1 MQRKTPAD
9 ITPFDDTDASQDMIS
24 FQKIIS
30 KLLSLWPW
38 LIVSISISL
47 GIAFFYFTT
56 SSRQYKIR
64 ASVLVQ
70 DDKKSAELGGASIL
84 QDFGLLGGKSNVDNE
99 AEIFKSR
106 TLMEQ
111 VVKNMQ
117 LNIHYFIPGKLKDT
131 EIYSESPVTLTILNA
146 SDSFSGNSLPY
157 KLEFDKA
164 NITNF
169 TLSNEVTHI
178 KGHFGDTLLLK
189 EGTAVITPSK
199 GLARWPIDQTLD
211 IAIGSLDGTT
221 QFYMASLTVEIPN
234 DEVSVI
240 YLTLTETLTEKGQK
254 ILNAL
259 INTYLQA
266 NVNDKNR
273 IADSTMR
280 FIDERLSLV
289 THELSGIEKDIEGF
303 KTKNKLTDLSEQSR
317 ILLDNTSEFSK
328 QQTNQEVQLSVIEA
342 LEQFLK
348 NNQNNARIVP
358 SSLAMQDPNFVAL
371 VQRYNEMQL
380 ERDKMLLSHTPQHPS
395 VLSLDGQ
402 LINLK
407 GELLSSINSVKQGYH
422 VSISELQKRNTGVE
436 GMISKVPSRERIFLD
451 YSRQQAIKQEL
462 YLFLLKKQEETAIS
476 KSSTLANARI
486 IDQAKAE
493 SSPFKPKKSMMMM
506 TAFLAG
512 LLLPLVISFG
522 KDYFNNRVNSIEDI
536 NALTSVPVLAEI
548 GHNNEKDIVTI
559 SLKSRQLIAEQLRS
573 LRTNLQYLLPGE
585 HEKTILVTS
594 SMSGEGKSFLSIN
607 LCAALALAGKKVILL
622 ELDLRKPKI
631 SDNLNLRKVGF
642 SNYIISNDDN
652 WQQWIQPSGVDD
664 NFSVFPSGPLPPNPT
679 ELLML
684 PKTQQL
690 FRDLKNHYDYI
701 LIDSPPVGLVTDAEI
716 MASHS
721 DATLYVVRHRFTFKQ
736 QITLIEKFNRKKVMP
751 KINIIVN
758 DVLIKKQGYG
768 YGYSYGYGYGAYASE
783 QTKPAKKVKKGA
795 LR

>member
-1 MQRKTPAD
+1 MQRKATT
-9 ITPFDDTDASQDMIS
+9 INPFDDTETSKEMIS
-24 FQKIIS
+24 FQKIIA

-38 LIVSISISL
+38 LIVSVAVSL
-47 GIAFFYFTT
+47 AIAFFYFTT
-56 SSRQYKIR
+56 SPRQYKIR

-70 DDKKSAELGGASIL
+70 DDKKSSDLGGAGIL

-111 VVKNMQ
+111 VVRNLQ
-117 LNIHYFIPGKLKDT
+117 LNVHYFIPGKLKNT
-131 EIYSESPVTLTILNA
+131 EIYAESPVILTILKA
-146 SDSFSGNSLPY
+146 ADSLPGNAPGY
-157 KLEFDKA
+157 TLEFDKA
-164 NITNF
+164 NPTRF
-169 TLSNEVTHI
+169 TLFNEVTNI
-178 KGHFGDTLLLK
+178 KGRLGDTLQLR
-189 EGTAVITPSK
+189 EGTGLITPSR
-199 GLARWPIDQTLD
+199 GFARWPAEQPLEIT
-211 IAIGSLDGTT
+211 IGSVDGTT
-221 QFYMASLTVEIPN
+221 QFYMASLNVDIPN

-240 YLTLTETLTEKGQK
+240 YLTLTETLPEKGQK
-254 ILNAL
+254 VLNAL
-259 INTYLQA
+259 MDAYLQA

-289 THELSGIEKDIEGF
+289 SHELSGIEKDIEGF
-303 KTKNKLTDLSEQSR
+303 KTKNKLTDLTEQSR

-348 NNQNNARIVP
+348 DNQNNARIVP
-358 SSLAMQDPNFVAL
+358 SSLVMQDASFVAL

-380 ERDKMLLSHTPQHPS
+380 ERDKMLLSHTARHPS
-395 VLSLDGQ
+395 VLSLDEQ
-402 LINLK
+402 LVNLRL
-407 GELLSSINSVKQGYH
+407 ELLSSIKSVKQGFQ
-422 VSISELQKRNTGVE
+422 VSIAELKKRNTGVE
-436 GMISKVPSRERIFLD
+436 GMISKVPARERIFLD

-486 IDQAKAE
+486 IDPAKAE
-493 SSPFKPKKSMMMM
+493 SSPFKPKKSMIMM

-512 LLLPLVISFG
+512 LLLPLLISIG

-573 LRTNLQYLLPGE
+573 LRTNLQYLLPNE
-585 HEKTILVTS
+585 HEKTILITS

-607 LCAALALAGKKVILL
+607 LSAALALAGKKVILL

-631 SDNLNLRKVGF
+631 SENLSLQKAGF
-642 SNYIISNDDN
+642 TNYIISNDNN
-652 WQQWIQPSGVDD
+652 WDQWIQPSGVND
-664 NFSVFPSGPLPPNPT
+664 NFFVLPSGPLPPNPT

-684 PKTQQL
+684 PKTKQL
-690 FRDLKNHYDYI
+690 FKDLKNHFDYI

-716 MASHS
+716 MASFS
-721 DATLYVVRHRFTFKQ
+721 DATLYVVRHRLTYKQ
-736 QITLIEKFNRKKVMP
+736 QITLIEKFNHKKVMP

-758 DVLIKKQGYG
+758 DVQVKKHGYG
-768 YGYSYGYGYGAYASE
+768 YGYNYGYGYGVYGTE
-783 QTKPAKKVKKGA
+783 PRKPEKKRAV
-795 LR
+795 L

>member
-1 MQRKTPAD
+1 MQKKAPAD
-9 ITPFDDTDASQDMIS
+9 ITPFDDPEASHEMIS

-38 LIVSISISL
+38 LILSVSVSL
-47 GIAFFYFTT
+47 AIAVFYFKT
-56 SSRQYKIR
+56 SPRQYKIR

-70 DDKKSAELGGASIL
+70 DDKKSSELGGASIL

-111 VVKNMQ
+111 VVRNLQ
-117 LNIHYFIPGKLKDT
+117 LNIHYFIPGQLQNT
-131 EIYSESPVTLTILNA
+131 EIYTESPVVLTIIKA
-146 SDSFSGNSLPY
+146 TDSFPGNSLSY
-157 KLEFDKA
+157 HLEFDKT
-164 NITNF
+164 NPTNF
-169 TLSNEVTHI
+169 TLSNEHTRL
-178 KGHFGDTLLLK
+178 KGHFGDTLNLS
-189 EGTAVITPSK
+189 EGTAVINPSK
-199 GLARWPIDQTLD
+199 GFGRWPVEQRLEIT
-211 IAIGSLDGTT
+211 IGSIDGTT
-221 QFYMASLTVEIPN
+221 QGYMASLTVDIPN

-240 YLTLTETLTEKGQK
+240 YLTLTETLPEKGQK

-273 IADSTMR
+273 IADSTMK

-289 THELSGIEKDIEGF
+289 SSELSGIEKDIEGF
-303 KTKNKLTDLSEQSR
+303 KTKNKLTDLTEQSR

-328 QQTNQEVQLSVIEA
+328 QQTTQEVQLSVIEA

-348 NNQNNARIVP
+348 SNQNNARIVP
-358 SSLAMQDPNFVAL
+358 SSLVMQDPSFVAL

-395 VLSLDGQ
+395 VLSLDEQ
-402 LINLK
+402 LVNMR
-407 GELLSSINSVKQGYH
+407 GELLSSINSVKQGFN
-422 VSISELQKRNTGVE
+422 VSISELKKRNNGVE
-436 GMISKVPSRERIFLD
+436 GMISKVPSKERIFLD

-486 IDQAKAE
+486 IDMAKAE
-493 SSPFKPKKSMMMM
+493 SSPFKPKKSMIMM
-506 TAFLAG
+506 TAFLIG
-512 LLLPLVISFG
+512 MLIPLVISFG

-536 NALTSVPVLAEI
+536 NALTSAPVLAEI
-548 GHNNEKDIVTI
+548 GHNNEKDVVTI
-559 SLKSRQLIAEQLRS
+559 SLRSRQLIAEQLRS

-607 LCAALALAGKKVILL
+607 LSAALALAGKKVILL

-631 SDNLNLRKVGF
+631 TENLNLRKTGF

-652 WQQWIQPSGVDD
+652 WLQWTQPSGVDD
-664 NFSVFPSGPLPPNPT
+664 NFTVLPSGPLPPNPT

-690 FRDLKNHYDYI
+690 FEELKKHYDYI

-716 MASHS
+716 MASHA
-721 DATLYVVRHRFTFKQ
+721 DATLYVVRHRLTYKQ

-758 DVLIKKQGYG
+758 DVLLKKRGYG
-768 YGYSYGYGYGAYASE
+768 YGYSYGYGYGAYESDVKKE
-783 QTKPAKKVKKGA
+783 RKTAKKVA
-795 LR
+795 VR